1 MSKQTTEMSSD
12 PNLLLPQYGSMKIG
26 EIITLGKGKNE
37 KGDLFNK
44 LVFDVF
50 HVLGFCDPQDNIQK
64 PGREIDKLVRHRT
77 EQRIAIIESKS
88 QEAKIGGDDI
98 NKLVG
103 TVDAERRRNRAN
115 GLATVGY
122 FVSKSGFTTTALV
135 QEKERAATR
144 QEGDSEIILL
154 GPEQLVSE
162 LINGGILCPLA
173 QATSVVQTPDGLSL
187 CGKADLLAS
196 VYGWIWVLYY
206 SSHPKQAATH
216 FAFVHADGNRLLN
229 SVASDLLKFG
239 DKHFSNKNLLEGPPD
254 AQQIVNGKAEAQ
266 KAYFDYLA
274 RELGYIQFDGIP
286 TDRDSGSVKVR
297 LENVF
302 VPLQFLL
309 VSEQNDKENSTA
321 VDINRV
327 LTASSRAAI
336 LARPGGGK
344 STLIRRIALAYA
356 FPNRRITVDDG
367 LPEIDLFPVY
377 LRCRDLGSLVTSSII
392 EIVYRIIYRAEYPQF
407 SENFRALIEDT
418 QVGRMLLLIDGL
430 DEISNERERVCFVE
444 QLRSFVATYP
454 SVHLIVT
461 SREPGFRAVAKEI
474 HRYCTEYSIADLQDN
489 QIQQLS
495 HNWHKAILDDET
507 RALEESNQI
516 CKIILGDERI
526 KALAIN
532 PLLLTTLL
540 FVKRWVGYLPT
551 KRCTLY
557 GEMIKLLLVS
567 WNAAGHEKLD
577 LEETEPQL
585 AFIAYWMTNRGQQT
599 ITRNDLEQCIISAR
613 KELSDTLGYTMISP
627 AHFIDQVEERS
638 NLLIQRGLEE
648 NTNGELVPS
657 YEFSHLSFQEYLAA
671 KAIAE
676 TWLPASIG
684 SDIVSALHNHIQDPQ
699 WLEVIPLTAVLS
711 GRKGAKELIPYLLEK
726 AETRTEA
733 SDTNYPREVGRNF
746 AALHLA
752 NCIANE
758 APIAEPDLEKA
769 IRLIAEN
776 SYDLQ
781 KPSFANQYK
790 HNSHVFDIILN
801 SKYGT
806 KYKETIEKLLLSNSL
821 STHFTGVAN
830 AWSKLYTFENGK
842 ATQPQIAELLRSS
855 LRADKIK
862 GALLEMEHSFSN
874 LPLEGRERKTDTL
887 SVNIF
892 SNVLAMLCSND
903 EVCVFSAAWC
913 IAWSGYNYSDSI
925 PAELIGDIVKETVR
939 LWIKTDNTPNMKRM
953 LSWALH
959 SLISNSVQ
967 IDITPELSE
976 AVMQNLSS
984 TENPADVMAALY
996 VGILTGMLTDDE
1008 VKNVLHDRN
1017 DVFSDFEM
1025 LKHNKIKYRFLQD
1038 CGAKSFL
1045 KHIDRLS

>member
-12 PNLLLPQYGSMKIG
+12 PNFLLPQYGSMKIG
-26 EIITLGKGKNE
+26 EIITLGEGKNE

-77 EQRIAIIESKS
+77 EQRVAIIESKS

-98 NKLVG
+98 NKFVG

-122 FVSKSGFTTTALV
+122 FASKSGFTTTALV

-144 QEGDSEIILL
+144 QDGDSEIILL
-154 GPEQLVSE
+154 GPEQLISE

-173 QATSVVQTPDGLSL
+173 QATSVVQATEGLSL

-229 SVASDLLKFG
+229 CVANDVLKFG
-239 DKHFSNKNLLEGPPD
+239 DKHFANKKLLEGPPD

-266 KAYFDYLA
+266 KAYFDYLE
-274 RELGYIQFDGIP
+274 RELGDIQFDGMP
-286 TDRDSGSVKVR
+286 ADRDAGSVKVK

-302 VPLQFLL
+302 VPLQYILT
-309 VSEQNDKENSTA
+309 DKQTSKGISTA
-321 VDINRV
+321 DNISKV
-327 LTASSRAAI
+327 LTASKRVAI

-356 FPNRRITVDDG
+356 FPNRRKKVDDD

-377 LRCRDLGSLVTSSII
+377 LRCRDLGNLVTSSIT
-392 EIVYRIIYRAEYPQF
+392 EIVYRIIYRAEQPQLF
-407 SENFRALIEDT
+407 DNFRALVEDT
-418 QVGRMLLLIDGL
+418 LQAGNLLLLIDGL

-461 SREPGFRAVAKEI
+461 SRETGFRAVAKEI
-474 HRYCTEYSIADLQDN
+474 HRYCTEYSIADLNND

-495 HNWHKAILDDET
+495 FNWHKAILDDET
-507 RALEESNQI
+507 RALKESNQI
-516 CKIILGDERI
+516 CNIILGDERI

-567 WNAAGHEKLD
+567 WNAVGHEKLD

-585 AFIAYWMTNRGQQT
+585 AFIAFWMTNHGQQT

-648 NTNGELVPS
+648 NTRGELVPS
-657 YEFSHLSFQEYLAA
+657 YEFSHLSFQEYLTA

-676 TWLPASIG
+676 TWLPSAIG
-684 SDIVSALHNHIQDPQ
+684 LDIVTVLRSHIQDPQ

-711 GRKGAKELIPYLLEK
+711 GRKNAKEFIPYLLDK
-726 AETRTEA
+726 AEKYQENAGTSYRGKI
-733 SDTNYPREVGRNF
+733 DGNF
-746 AALHLA
+746 AVLHLA

-758 APIAEPDLEKA
+758 APIAEHDLEKS
-769 IRLIAEN
+769 IRLIAEH
-776 SYDLQ
+776 SYYVDNYNVYN
-781 KPSFANQYK
+781 KYERKTS
-790 HNSHVFDIILN
+790 VFDVIMN

-806 KYKETIEKLLLSNSL
+806 KFKETIEKLLLRKLLN
-821 STHFTGVAN
+821 THFPDVAN
-830 AWSKLYTFENGK
+830 VWIHLYTFENGQ

-855 LRADKIK
+855 LRADKIM
-862 GALLEMEHSFSN
+862 GALLEMHHSYSETYI
-874 LPLEGRERKTDTL
+874 EGRDKKTDSL
-887 SVNIF
+887 SENIF
-892 SNVLAMLCSND
+892 SNVLAMLCSDD

-913 IAWSGYNYSDSI
+913 IAWSGYNYNNSI
-925 PAELIGDIVKETVR
+925 PTELIGEIAKNTVR
-939 LWIKTDNTPNMKRM
+939 LWIKACNTPDMKRII
-953 LSWALH
+953 SWALH
-959 SLISNSVQ
+959 SVICDSVQ
-967 IDITPELSE
+967 IDITLELNE
-976 AVMQNLSS
+976 AVERNLSS
-984 TENPADVMAALY
+984 TDDNDVLAALY
-996 VGILTGMLTDDE
+996 VGILTGMLTDDD
-1008 VKNVLHDRN
+1008 VKRILHERT
-1017 DVFSDFEM
+1017 DVFHDLSIM
-1025 LKHNKIKYRFLQD
+1025 KVSTIRYRFFQD
-1038 CGAKSFL
+1038 RGVKRFL
-1045 KHIDRLS
+1045 KDIGD